1 MYKIITPLYFSMKR
15 NLATA
20 KCQAILMIH
29 AAREN
34 NVSESDQTAEIY
46 EVNDKTFEKK
56 LASKLFVKHRAIF
69 ITDADEHVIKT
80 IKIL

>member
-1 MYKIITPLYFSMKR
+1 MYKIITPRYFSMKQ

-34 NVSESDQTAEIY
+34 NVSESDQRADIY
-46 EVNDKTFEKK
+46 EVNDKTYDKK

-69 ITDADEHVIKT
+69 ITDADEHVIKN

>member
-1 MYKIITPLYFSMKR
+1 MFKIVTPRYFSIKQ

-29 AAREN
+29 AARDK
-34 NVSESDQTAEIY
+34 NVSEADQTAEIY
-46 EVNDKTFEKK
+46 EVNEKTYEKK
-56 LASKLFVKHRAIF
+56 LASKLFVKHQAIF

>member
-1 MYKIITPLYFSMKR
+1 MYKIVTPRYFSMKQ

-29 AAREN
+29 AARDK
-34 NVSESDQTAEIY
+34 NVSEADQRADIY
-46 EVNDKTFEKK
+46 EVDNKTFEKK
-56 LASKLFVKHRAIF
+56 LASKLFVKHQAIF

>member
-1 MYKIITPLYFSMKR
+1 MFKIVTPRYFSMKK

-29 AAREN
+29 AAREK
-34 NVSESDQTAEIY
+34 NVSEADQTADIY
-46 EVNDKTFEKK
+46 EVNEKTFEKK
-56 LASKLFVKHRAIF
+56 LVRKMFVKHQAIF
-69 ITDADEHVIKT
+69 ITDASEHVIKT